1 MFLTTCRIA
10 CSLIKIFR
18 MPVKNKQPWSY
29 SLNYGLFLIKNQLHF
44 VLIYHQF
51 SNNFTLFDLHV
62 CVIMQRKNTKRK
74 SEKKKNNYTT
84 AVDAFCNYPCSCR
97 LSCLHQ
103 PFAENLL
110 DLWRKLEILNASMNR
125 DHQLWQFHLPFF
137 NHQVQQ
143 LIQIAIIRKSN
154 ILERKIMS
162 KINIF

>member
-1 MFLTTCRIA
+1 MIPLFELCTVSYKKTASFCINI
-10 CSLIKIFR
+10 SPIF
-18 MPVKNKQPWSY
+18 KQFHSIW
-29 SLNYGLFLIKNQLHF
+29 LN
-44 VLIYHQF
+44 
-51 SNNFTLFDLHV
+51 V
-62 CVIMQRKNTKRK
+62 CAIMQRKNTKRK
-74 SEKKKNNYTT
+74 SEKKKNNYAT

-110 DLWRKLEILNASMNR
+110 DLWRKIEILNASMNR